1 MSIVIRDNRPEDR
14 VVRITLCHSERR
26 NALSYDMLDA
36 LEDTLRTVAE
46 DPAFNAVIIRADGPV
61 FSAGHD
67 LHEILEQSVDEVWN
81 LFEKCRTVMATI
93 RKVPQVVI
101 AEVSGIATAA
111 GCQLVAAAD
120 LAVAGETARF
130 ATPGVRIGYFCG
142 SPSVQVSRNLPLKIA
157 AELLFTGEY
166 LSAQD
171 AHRHGFI
178 NRVVPDDQV
187 EMEALRLAGQVTRWS
202 RPVLAAGKRLLYQ
215 QREMTEDGAARYA
228 VEFMARQSR
237 MPDAVEGITAFFEK
251 RPPAWSDR

>member
-1 MSIVIRDNRPEDR
+1 MSIVVRDNRPEDR
-14 VVRITLCHSERR
+14 VVRVTLHHPERR
-26 NALSYDMLDA
+26 NALSYAMLDA
-36 LEDTLRTVAE
+36 LEETLRTVAE

-93 RKVPQVVI
+93 REVPQVVI

-142 SPSVQVSRNLPLKIA
+142 SPSRNN
-157 AELLFTGEY
+157 F
-166 LSAQD
+166 
-171 AHRHGFI
+171 
-178 NRVVPDDQV
+178 V
-187 EMEALRLAGQVTRWS
+187 
-202 RPVLAAGKRLLYQ
+202 
-215 QREMTEDGAARYA
+215 
-228 VEFMARQSR
+228 
-237 MPDAVEGITAFFEK
+237 
-251 RPPAWSDR
+251 